1 LLRKQ
6 EFFFLFTL
14 FDLYENKSTK
24 KPNLRF
30 WVLSSMNS
38 KKEISIFWFRRDLR
52 LEDNV
57 GLYNC
62 LQQNIP
68 VLPLFIFDKNILD
81 KLEDKTD
88 KRLSFILK
96 ALSEIDETLKAIGS
110 GLKTLYDNPIAAFEQ
125 LAKEYNIKSVFFNH
139 DYEPY
144 AIKRDKE
151 LLDLLALSGTSFLS
165 FKDQVIFE
173 KDEVMAGGGQ
183 AYIVFTPYSKKWKSQ
198 LNNDLLNPKDSS
210 PYFGNFLKWEGNG
223 LVSLSDMGFNETENQ
238 FPSPEVKEELIRD
251 YAEKRN
257 FPFLPATSKL
267 SVHLR
272 FGTISIRKLVQ
283 LALKNSETW
292 LNELIWR
299 EFYMNILYHF
309 PRVGQGKA
317 FKPAYDLIPWRQDP
331 EAFQKWCD
339 GKTGYP
345 IVDAGMRELNETGF
359 MHNRVRM
366 IAASFLV
373 KHLLIDWRLG
383 EAYFAKKLLD
393 YDLSANNGGWQW
405 AAGSGCD
412 AAPYFRVFNPTLQTE
427 KFDKEMKYIKKW
439 VPEYNSLTY
448 MQNQIVNH
456 EFARKRVLDVYKTAL
471 AASK

>member
-1 LLRKQ
+1 
-6 EFFFLFTL
+6 
-14 FDLYENKSTK
+14 
-24 KPNLRF
+24 
-30 WVLSSMNS
+30 MNS

-88 KRLSFILK
+88 KRLSFIHK

-183 AYIVFTPYSKKWKSQ
+183 AYTVFTPYSKKWKSQ

-366 IAASFLV
+366 IVASFLV